1 MAKKNTLNTR
11 KKDMLEALRKSLGIV
26 STACKSVGI
35 ERCTHYNW
43 LKADPN
49 YASAVAELEN
59 VVLDFAESQLHTLI
73 KGGDTTATIFLL
85 KCKGKR
91 RGYVE
96 KTEVELV
103 NLPTI
108 NIIMPNE

>member
-43 LKADPN
+43 LKADQN
-49 YASAVAELEN
+49 YASAVSELDN
-59 VVLDFAESQLHTLI
+59 VVLDFAESQLHKKI
-73 KGGDTTATIFLL
+73 SEGETTAIIFLL